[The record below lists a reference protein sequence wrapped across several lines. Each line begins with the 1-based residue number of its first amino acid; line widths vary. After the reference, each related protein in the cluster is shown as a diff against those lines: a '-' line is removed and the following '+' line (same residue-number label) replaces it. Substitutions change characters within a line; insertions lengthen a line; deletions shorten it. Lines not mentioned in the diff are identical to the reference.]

1 MNKNMS
7 HILDKA
13 STIYLG
19 VVIAS
24 SLSEHYGKVFV
35 YISGFDSWLQ
45 KDQNMCYFEVFF
57 RSNEF
62 WNMNTV
68 YFSLTLRFDIC

>member
-35 YISGFDSWLQ
+35 YISAFDSWLQ
-45 KDQNMCYFEVFF
+45 KDKNMCYFDVFLGF
-57 RSNEF
+57 
-62 WNMNTV
+62 
-68 YFSLTLRFDIC
+68 